1 MLAGMPQQPSQPQSP
16 TAAGLDPM
24 ALRYSLSHP
33 LDRRLYRYDIAC
45 SMAHARMLAH
55 VGLISQEEAQALVQ
69 ALAEIREEI
78 EAGVFPFRDELEDIH
93 MNIEARL
100 YEKVGELAGKLHTA
114 RSRNDLIAT
123 DLRLFVMDAC
133 REAISSLQALQ
144 AALVNLAEAH
154 LGVMMPGYT
163 HLQPAQPLLLS
174 HHLMAYFWML
184 ERDRGRLL
192 DCLHRADELPLGSGA
207 LAGVPYP
214 IDREFLARELGF
226 SRLAANSVDAVASR
240 DFAVEFVA
248 AAATCLVHLSRLAEE
263 IVLWASPQFGF
274 LELPS
279 QFATGSSI
287 MPQKR
292 NPDMAELARAK
303 AARITGHLSA
313 LLGIIKGLPLAYNR
327 DLQEDKAPT
336 FEAAD
341 ALISTLRLFTAMI
354 PQLRFRPE
362 RLQEAAAD
370 PSLLATDLA
379 DYLVK
384 KGLPFRRAHQVVRE
398 LFSYLQREGRDF
410 RQLSLEELR
419 RFCPLFEEDALALDA
434 AASVAA
440 RRHPGGT
447 APERVR
453 QQIAQAR
460 RILEEKT

>member
-1 MLAGMPQQPSQPQSP
+1 
-16 TAAGLDPM
+16 
-24 ALRYSLSHP
+24 
-33 LDRRLYRYDIAC
+33 
-45 SMAHARMLAH
+45 
-55 VGLISQEEAQALVQ
+55 
-69 ALAEIREEI
+69 
-78 EAGVFPFRDELEDIH
+78 
-93 MNIEARL
+93 
-100 YEKVGELAGKLHTA
+100 
-114 RSRNDLIAT
+114 
-123 DLRLFVMDAC
+123 
-133 REAISSLQALQ
+133 
-144 AALVNLAEAH
+144 
-154 LGVMMPGYT
+154 
-163 HLQPAQPLLLS
+163 
-174 HHLMAYFWML
+174 
-184 ERDRGRLL
+184 
-192 DCLHRADELPLGSGA
+192 
-207 LAGVPYP
+207 
-214 IDREFLARELGF
+214 
-226 SRLAANSVDAVASR
+226 
-240 DFAVEFVA
+240 VEFVA

-453 QQIAQAR
+453 EQIAQAR